1 LAGTALAA
9 SLGSKAQWAF
19 ETPTPSN
26 SNQECNMLKTDMQLK
41 QEIEDELRWDP
52 KVNAAQ
58 IGVAVDKG
66 IVSLTGAVD
75 TYAAK
80 WAVEDATKRVHGVRT
95 VAEELTVKV
104 LSDHKRTD
112 AEIGAAIESALLWHV
127 EVPKTVTSTVQNG
140 TVTLEGKVAWNF
152 QRDSAER
159 AVRYLTGVVAVRN
172 SISIKPGASASQVK
186 EKVQAALQRQ
196 ATEDA
201 KAINVD
207 TSGGKVTLTGHASS
221 WRSITDA
228 ETAAWSAPGV
238 FEVVDKVTLSP

>member
-1 LAGTALAA
+1 M
-9 SLGSKAQWAF
+9 F
-19 ETPTPSN
+19 
-26 SNQECNMLKTDMQLK
+26 KTDMQLK
-41 QEIEDELRWDP
+41 QDVEEELRWDP
-52 KVNAAQ
+52 KVNSAQ
-58 IGVAVDKG
+58 IGVSVDKG
-66 IVSLTGAVD
+66 VVALTGAVE

-80 WAVEDATKRVHGVRT
+80 WAAEDATKRVYGVRT
-95 VAEELTVKV
+95 VAEDLTVKI

-112 AEIGAAIESALLWHV
+112 SEIGSAIESALKWNV
-127 EVPKTVTSTVQNG
+127 EIPKTVTATVQNG
-140 TVTLEGKVAWNF
+140 AVTLEGKVSWNF
-152 QRDSAER
+152 QRDAAER
-159 AVRYLTGVVAVRN
+159 SVRYLTGVVTVRN

-207 TSGGKVTLTGHASS
+207 TSGGRVTLTGHASS

-238 FEVVDKVTLSP
+238 FEVVDEVTVAP